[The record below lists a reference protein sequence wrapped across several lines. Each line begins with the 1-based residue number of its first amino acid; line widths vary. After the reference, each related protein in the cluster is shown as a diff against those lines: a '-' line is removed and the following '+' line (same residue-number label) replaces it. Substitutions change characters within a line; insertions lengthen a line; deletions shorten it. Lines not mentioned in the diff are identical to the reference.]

1 MKLPQEIFRMVQVIF
16 IVLKMTSL
24 IDWSWWYVWSPMLII
39 IISIVVSSML
49 ETEKK

>member
-16 IVLKMTSL
+16 IVLKMTNL